1 MQLENMSSGSDRMNK
16 RLKNGLLSISA
27 LVFLFIGTVACG
39 GQAID
44 VQSQPNVSDTTQ
56 SQGSSDTS
64 SAVESKEMKT
74 LSFYYVDKELLHIQE
89 EQQDIYYSSDEE
101 LLSAVWQAF
110 QSPTNDE
117 SVSLWGEIKLNTI
130 QLTDQNLVIDILIPQ
145 DLQLGSSGEGL
156 AIQTLINTFGQIE
169 GIETIELLVD
179 GKTVESLFGHVSTD
193 EPFSKEAIIY
203 TDE

>member
-203 TDE
+203 TGE